1 VTRSTDSLWMP
12 ALVLIALAAVLFLKP
27 WNHLSVAGP
36 TLPTLSAAVTS
47 AQPARDHSGTTKLIP
62 GRLEVLLSTENQSS
76 TPMSA
81 PPLTQWSCE
90 SDPSGPW
97 DYTCLQRMNDSVW
110 GFDVDNT
117 KITSRSELS
126 WEGHT
131 LIP

>member
-1 VTRSTDSLWMP
+1 
-12 ALVLIALAAVLFLKP
+12 
-27 WNHLSVAGP
+27 
-36 TLPTLSAAVTS
+36 
-47 AQPARDHSGTTKLIP
+47 
-62 GRLEVLLSTENQSS
+62 VLLSTENQSS

-90 SDPSGPW
+90 SDPSGQW

>member
-1 VTRSTDSLWMP
+1 MP

-36 TLPTLSAAVTS
+36 ALPTLTTAVTS
-47 AQPARDHSGTTKLIP
+47 AQPASGDHAGTTKLTR

-76 TPMSA
+76 TPLSTPVLMR
-81 PPLTQWSCE
+81 WSCT
-90 SDPSGPW
+90 SDPSGRW
-97 DYTCLQRMNDSVW
+97 DYTCLLPMNDSVW

-117 KITSRSELS
+117 QITSRSELS

-131 LIP
+131 LTP

>member
-1 VTRSTDSLWMP
+1 
-12 ALVLIALAAVLFLKP
+12 
-27 WNHLSVAGP
+27 
-36 TLPTLSAAVTS
+36 
-47 AQPARDHSGTTKLIP
+47 
-62 GRLEVLLSTENQSS
+62 
-76 TPMSA
+76 MSA

-90 SDPSGPW
+90 SDPSGQW